1 LHHGTQSQA
10 KARFF
15 GDATARENQKT
26 APTDFSCLSLGTET
40 ATIVDQTVTSRE
52 TNLVRRY
59 KLGSVE
65 PFSASY
71 NDNLNKF
78 RAEAAK
84 GWTEFNPAYSYAGLK
99 VVTHAGPLT
108 LVVPPSQQA
117 IQIDDFARC
126 VRDDRPTRV
135 PGEMGR
141 RDMVIIEAI
150 YASAAQGGK
159 RVEIAV

>member
-108 LVVPPSQQA
+108 GARLPIVIGRSALMSLRRCESPGIAALSADAAPTAIIGCPHMESCGSQE
-117 IQIDDFARC
+117 
-126 VRDDRPTRV
+126 T
-135 PGEMGR
+135 
-141 RDMVIIEAI
+141 
-150 YASAAQGGK
+150 
-159 RVEIAV
+159 